1 MEPSI
6 TKTNSADQEQLAEYA
21 NALKDYQKTGTKQC
35 LSIINSLLETN
46 VTLTQ
51 LKDSKIGSSLKKII
65 KEEVKDD
72 EEKALKDSIIKLFTK
87 AQKREEENPQ
97 PKQPETKPA
106 NGNST
111 TEQPKKPQPEEQK
124 SRVTDENKPKES
136 TILRRN
142 LSSSNKDAAKK
153 EAPKKAPTPTKA
165 DPNGIRTLPILEP
178 SYRNFTLQS
187 FSDALLMEYKTNPAE
202 KDRLKPTANLKAL
215 EIEKALK
222 DKTSGENEYRMEA
235 RNLSTFMM
243 MKANIELRRKLLDGS
258 AGCKE
263 FVLNK
268 ESFLNK
274 SAKEKMEEVSRKLL
288 DAANAD
294 YDKKNIRESSL
305 YQCKKCKSRKIS
317 KEEKQTRSGDEPM
330 TSFFKCIECG
340 AGWKE

>member
-6 TKTNSADQEQLAEYA
+6 PKTNSADQEQLAEYS

-35 LSIINSLLETN
+35 ISIINSLLEMN
-46 VTLTQ
+46 VSLTQ

-72 EEKALKDSIIKLFTK
+72 DEKTLKDSIIKLFTK

-111 TEQPKKPQPEEQK
+111 TEQPKKPQAEEQK
-124 SRVTDENKPKES
+124 APVTDENKPKES
-136 TILRRN
+136 ILLRRN
-142 LSSSNKDAAKK
+142 ASSTNKDAAKK

-215 EIEKALK
+215 EIERALK